1 MIVAKAKI
9 KIKYD
14 ARKVVNAAK
23 RGSITS
29 LGHAA
34 ATIRLQARHSIKQK
48 PKKSRVGSPPNTRK
62 GRLRSAIKYAV
73 SKSPSDVVSAVIG
86 PDAANAGTS
95 GKAHEFGGTYKRG
108 RFDKRPFM
116 LPALEKVKD
125 RLPKHWANSIRGG

>member
-1 MIVAKAKI
+1 MIVAKA

-34 ATIRLQARHSIKQK
+34 GTIRLQARHSIKQK

-73 SKSPSDVVSAVIG
+73 SKSPLSAVIG
-86 PDAANAGTS
+86 PDAEVAGTS